1 LYYTCI
7 CKVGENR
14 VQSEFLVHT
23 GASVSNLGDSVMI
36 LHVAFNDPKQKVSKP
51 GFTGCV

>member
-1 LYYTCI
+1 MQS
-7 CKVGENR
+7 GENR

-36 LHVAFNDPKQKVSKP
+36 LHVAFNDPKQKVNKALWDV
-51 GFTGCV
+51 CKL